1 MNGIQSP
8 LRQLPEHLVNRIA
21 AGEVIERPAAA
32 LKELVENSIDAG
44 AQRIQITLR
53 DGGKALLSVI
63 DDGKGM
69 SSEELPLSVERHVT
83 SKMPGDDLTQINWLG
98 FRGEALPAIGAVSR
112 LSLTSRKKEADHAW
126 KMEVVSG
133 ISGPVAPAALEFGT
147 CIEVRDLFFSTPAR
161 LKFMKTERA
170 EIMAAVDVINQLAMS
185 QPDVTFTLTSDGRTR
200 LHYDAGQGQ
209 LMQTR
214 LKRLTDVMGK
224 DFTENAIPVE
234 ASRDGVSLAGYA
246 SLPTLNRGNA
256 RLQFVFVNGRPVRD
270 KLINGAV
277 RAAYHDLIRRDRY
290 PLTALFI
297 ELASA
302 AVDVN
307 VHPSKAEVRFQEPGT
322 VRGLLIGA
330 LRHALDAAGHRAS
343 TTVSQAALGAVQS
356 PPGHVPNLDPGQSR
370 RFRLTNG
377 TTTSDYQA
385 TLMHS
390 APPVAPT
397 DNGSTETDSGTNFPL
412 GAARGQLHNTYV
424 IAQTSDGVV
433 IVDQHAAHERLVYEQ
448 IKRSLAEKGVAR
460 QVLLLPEVVELDP
473 ERAERLCGRCT
484 QLMQLGLVIESFG
497 EGAILVRET
506 PALLG
511 KVDVIGLI
519 QDLADIIDTFSA
531 SLPLEERLEEV
542 CSSIACHG
550 SVRAGRRLNIDEMNT
565 LLRQMEATPRS
576 GQCNHGRPT
585 YVELKLVDIERLFGR
600 R

>member
-1 MNGIQSP
+1 MNGIQSA

-170 EIMAAVDVINQLAMS
+170 EIMAAVDVNNQLS
-185 QPDVTFTLTSDGRTR
+185 TPQPDVTFTLTSDGRTR

-277 RAAYHDLIRRDRY
+277 RAAY
-290 PLTALFI
+290 
-297 ELASA
+297 
-302 AVDVN
+302 
-307 VHPSKAEVRFQEPGT
+307 PS
-322 VRGLLIGA
+322 IGS
-330 LRHALDAAGHRAS
+330 D
-343 TTVSQAALGAVQS
+343 QS
-356 PPGHVPNLDPGQSR
+356 ETESSSDP
-370 RFRLTNG
+370 
-377 TTTSDYQA
+377 
-385 TLMHS
+385 
-390 APPVAPT
+390 
-397 DNGSTETDSGTNFPL
+397 
-412 GAARGQLHNTYV
+412 
-424 IAQTSDGVV
+424 
-433 IVDQHAAHERLVYEQ
+433 
-448 IKRSLAEKGVAR
+448 
-460 QVLLLPEVVELDP
+460 
-473 ERAERLCGRCT
+473 
-484 QLMQLGLVIESFG
+484 
-497 EGAILVRET
+497 
-506 PALLG
+506 
-511 KVDVIGLI
+511 IGLPF
-519 QDLADIIDTFSA
+519 DLEGDAPSSPSSD
-531 SLPLEERLEEV
+531 LPFGLEEV
-542 CSSIACHG
+542 PEAPADVGLMFGLEDSPEENPSSPLAFGLDYIPDDA
-550 SVRAGRRLNIDEMNT
+550 DE
-565 LLRQMEATPRS
+565 
-576 GQCNHGRPT
+576 
-585 YVELKLVDIERLFGR
+585 
-600 R
+600 